1 MEKNSAM
8 EVLFFYTFI
17 SFLFVTPSVKNALSI
32 DFHYIGFVMIKSA
45 IIFVAWICSFKAIK
59 KLPIGF
65 YGIMDMSRVI
75 FATVLG
81 ITVLGEV
88 MTGHKIAGMALVLV
102 GLLFVNAKGKGL
114 GEEKAKRYTLY
125 LCLYRVFAT
134 LFRNCLIKCLCRV

>member
-1 MEKNSAM
+1 
-8 EVLFFYTFI
+8 
-17 SFLFVTPSVKNALSI
+17 
-32 DFHYIGFVMIKSA
+32 MIKSA

-114 GEEKAKRYTLY
+114 GEEKQSRYTLY